1 MTDQTDKPKLGTR
14 PPLGLKRTVET
25 GKVKQSFSH
34 GRSNTV
40 VVEVKKRRILG
51 KPGEAPA
58 APEPKV
64 EAATPAPAPTPAAP
78 APKPAP
84 KRPVDD
90 ITARKEMQE
99 RLLREAEEAR
109 MNSLEEARRREDR
122 SKLAQTEDEKRRAE
136 ENRKAEEEAARQAAE
151 EAAEAERRA
160 AEEAAQ
166 PAAPPAAEAEEERSF
181 RKTGSAPAHPPKR
194 TEPGRPGRGHDERRH
209 AGKLTVSR
217 ALTGEDDSRT
227 RSLAAL
233 RRAREK
239 EKRAHQQA
247 GP

>member
-1 MTDQTDKPKLGTR
+1 MADQTEKPKLGTR

-51 KPGEAPA
+51 RPGEAAPA
-58 APEPKV
+58 EAPKPEPV
-64 EAATPAPAPTPAAP
+64 AE

-84 KRPVDD
+84 KPAQAPAPRKPSATDE
-90 ITARKEMQE
+90 ITARKEMQA

-109 MNSLEEARRREDR
+109 MTALEDARRREEQAKSSANEEER
-122 SKLAQTEDEKRRAE
+122 RRAE
-136 ENRKAEEEAARQAAE
+136 ENRRNEEAAAE
-151 EAAEAERRA
+151 EAARIAQEQALA
-160 AEEAAQ
+160 ATAAPEEAAE
-166 PAAPPAAEAEEERSF
+166 PAAPAREEPEERSF
-181 RKTGSAPAHPPKR
+181 RRPGHAPAPKR
-194 TEPGRPGRGHDERRH
+194 PEPARPTRGREDRRH

-217 ALTGEDDSRT
+217 ARSDEDESRA

-239 EKRAHQQA
+239 
-247 GP
+247 